1 MNPDRLTADT
11 VAAYLV
17 DRGVV
22 DRPVS
27 GVDIESLGGGVSNGV
42 FRVTAA
48 DDCLVVK
55 QPFAN
60 LAVDD
65 DWPADVERVH
75 NEAAAARAYDEIVRT
90 ADLPD
95 VRVPQVVFEDHADH
109 VIAVTCAPSEST
121 MWKRDLLDGRVD
133 PSVGERLGRFLG
145 TSHAVAAGDESLR
158 GEFAHEGPFE
168 QLRLDPYHRTVADR
182 HPDLAPAI
190 EAELDRIEGVSRT
203 LVHGD
208 FSPKNV
214 LVDRRDEDP
223 ALWVLD
229 FEVAHW
235 GDPAFDTAFMLNHLF
250 IKSIYRAAE
259 NEQYVGTARRFWDA
273 YVARVDWEIET
284 ETVRELAILMLARV
298 DGKSPVE
305 YVTAPETKRQLRST
319 AERALVEGVETF
331 DGFVELVEET
341 VEEAET

>member
-1 MNPDRLTADT
+1 MSDDPLPADT
-11 VAAYLV
+11 VGAYLV

-22 DRPVS
+22 GGPVS
-27 GVDIESLGGGVSNGV
+27 TVEVESLGGGVSNVV
-42 FRVTAA
+42 FRVAA
-48 DDCLVVK
+48 GGDCLVVK
-55 QPFAN
+55 QPLPN

-75 NEAAAARAYDEIVRT
+75 NEAAAARAYDDVIRT
-90 ADLPD
+90 AGLSD
-95 VRVPQVVFEDHADH
+95 VRVPRVVFEDHADH
-109 VIAVTCAPSEST
+109 VIGIGCAPSGAT

-133 PSVGERLGRFLG
+133 PSVAERLGHFLG
-145 TSHAVAAGDESLR
+145 TSHAAAAGDESLR
-158 GEFAHEGPFE
+158 GEFTHEGPFE
-168 QLRLDPYHRTVADR
+168 QLRLDPYHRTVAER
-182 HPDLAPAI
+182 HPDLVPAI
-190 EAELDRIEGVSRT
+190 EAERDRIESVSRT

-214 LVDRRDEDP
+214 LVDRRGEMST
-223 ALWVLD
+223 LWILD

-259 NEQYVGTARRFWDA
+259 REQYVEAARRFWDA

-305 YVTAPETKRQLRST
+305 YVTAAETKRQLRTT
-319 AERALVEGVETF
+319 AERALVEEVETF
-331 DGFVELVEET
+331 DGFVRLVEEA
-341 VEEAET
+341 VGEART

>member
-1 MNPDRLTADT
+1 MNDDPLTVDT
-11 VAAYLV
+11 VAGYLV
-17 DRGVV
+17 GRGVV
-22 DRPVS
+22 DGPASSVEA
-27 GVDIESLGGGVSNGV
+27 ESLGGGVSNV
-42 FRVTAA
+42 VLRVTA
-48 DDCLVVK
+48 DGDCLVVK
-55 QPFAN
+55 QPLPN

-75 NEAAAARAYDEIVRT
+75 NEAAAARAYEDIIRT
-90 ADLPD
+90 TGLSD
-95 VRVPQVVFEDHADH
+95 VRVPRVVFDDTDAH
-109 VIAVTCAPSEST
+109 VIGIGCAPSGAT

-133 PSVGERLGRFLG
+133 PTVAERLGRFLG
-145 TSHAVAAGDESLR
+145 TSHAAAAGDESLR
-158 GEFAHEGPFE
+158 TEFAHEGPFE
-168 QLRLDPYHRTVADR
+168 QLRLDPYHRAVADR

-214 LVDRRDEDP
+214 LVDRRNGEP
-223 ALWVLD
+223 TLWLLD

-250 IKSIYRAAE
+250 IKSIYHAADGDE
-259 NEQYVGTARRFWDA
+259 YVGAARRFWDA
-273 YVARVDWEIET
+273 YVARVDWEVEP

-305 YVTAPETKRQLRST
+305 YVTAAETKRRLRTT
-319 AERALVEGVETF
+319 ARRALVEGVETV
-331 DGFVELVEET
+331 DGFVGLVEEA